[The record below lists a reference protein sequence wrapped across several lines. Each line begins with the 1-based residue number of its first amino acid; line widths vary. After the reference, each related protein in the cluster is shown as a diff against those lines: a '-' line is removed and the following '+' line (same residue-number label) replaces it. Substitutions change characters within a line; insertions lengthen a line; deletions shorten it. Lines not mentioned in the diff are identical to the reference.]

1 MPVSDAQKRANAKH
15 DKNHFEY
22 QTLKLKRS
30 DRLPELIAIAIAI
43 ARGCAK
49 SKNAYMI
56 DAIKSRLEADGIKI
70 EDLPPIEHT
79 SD

>member
-15 DKNHFEY
+15 DKDHFEY

-30 DRLPELIAIAIAI
+30 DRLPELIAIAID
-43 ARGCAK
+43 RKYAK

-56 DAIKSRLEADGIKI
+56 DAIKSRLEADGIHL